1 MKKLLIIGFLFLTA
15 ALAFAGGGKQSAS
28 GSGGGKTLTVA
39 SSANWTKEIDH
50 TLADKFTAETGIK
63 VEFQTIPDDQYYSVI
78 RSRLSTGEG
87 PDIFLAHGGANFETL
102 QPDRN
107 FADLSGESWVPRLAD
122 WAREGGTVNGKV
134 IALNLWSADG
144 WAVLYDPAKFQKAG
158 IAGVPKTY
166 AELTAACD
174 KLVQAGY
181 IPFYANGAAPWYQ
194 TLWILMTL
202 GTAQQQ
208 YPDYLA
214 RLNNNTLKFA
224 DVPAYVTAMTQVKEL
239 YDKGY
244 FGPTFMTDTWENS
257 TTEMT
262 KGKYA
267 MTIGYTS
274 YQNEILAVD
283 PSCGADTWEMFP
295 IPLADNRS
303 FNVNPGI
310 FHIVNR
316 NSPNIDTAKEYLNFR
331 TRLDNVGAYYRGN
344 PMLGNSSL
352 KDYTE
357 LKATKAYESVTKNS
371 TGSFGSNVIRFFSEG
386 DTIVGQM
393 VQEMFLGQKTPRQML
408 EALDAERQKQFA
420 LGN

>member
-1 MKKLLIIGFLFLTA
+1 
-15 ALAFAGGGKQSAS
+15 
-28 GSGGGKTLTVA
+28 VA
-39 SSANWTKEIDH
+39 TSANWTQEIDY

-63 VEFQTIPDDQYYSVI
+63 VEFQAIPDDQYYNVI
-78 RSRLSTGEG
+78 RSRISMGEG
-87 PDIFLAHGGANFETL
+87 PDIFLAHGGATFETL

-107 FADLSGESWVPRLAD
+107 FADLSDEPWVPRLAD
-122 WAREGGTVNGKV
+122 WARQAGTIDGKV
-134 IALNLWSADG
+134 LAFNLWAADG
-144 WAVLYDPAKFQKAG
+144 WAVLYDPVKFQKAG
-158 IAGVPKTY
+158 ITGVPKTY
-166 AELTAACD
+166 AELAAACGR
-174 KLVQAGY
+174 LVQAGY

-194 TLWILMTL
+194 TLWLLMTL

-208 YPDYLA
+208 YPDYAA

-224 DVPAYVTAMTQVKEL
+224 DVPAYVTVLTQVKEM
-239 YDKGY
+239 YDKGW

-257 TTEMT
+257 TAEMA

-267 MTIGYTS
+267 MTIVYTT
-274 YQNEILAVD
+274 YQNEVLAVD
-283 PSCGADTWEMFP
+283 PSCGAGAWEMFP
-295 IPLADNRS
+295 IPLADNTS

-310 FHIVNR
+310 FHMVNK
-316 NSPNIDTAKEYLNFR
+316 NSSNGDAARAYLNFR
-331 TRLDNVGAYYRGN
+331 ARLDNAGAFYQARN
-344 PMLGNSSL
+344 DLGNSSL

-386 DTIVGQM
+386 DTTIGQM

-420 LGN
+420 LVN